1 VLVTVP
7 AKELIAGA
15 FPELRAP
22 VPCMAIRE
30 CSLRLLGSIP
40 PWWGGRLSGIAVR
53 AISQLW
59 NCDIFCQRKAG
70 YLKLLPWD
78 QDARVR

>member
-22 VPCMAIRE
+22 EPCMAIRE
-30 CSLRLLGSIP
+30 CPLRLLRSIP
-40 PWWGGRLSGIAVR
+40 PWWGGQKPSGTTVGG
-53 AISQLW
+53 ISQLE
-59 NCDIFCQRKAG
+59 Q
-70 YLKLLPWD
+70 
-78 QDARVR
+78 